1 MFKTAAPEEIGR
13 YLDDL
18 IKAKYGERKRKEFC
32 GDYLELQGS
41 EADDTQGTED
51 LFAKIINGSRN
62 LKSDDLPLISE
73 LLGVSCE
80 EILTAGN
87 FKKPSSF
94 YVTNRT
100 VAYSNDFKIWRRYMK
115 QKTFL
120 NKDEFNKT
128 VIDYAIEAKNILF
141 IKYLIESGL
150 IQVIT
155 PQKGECYCS
164 RETFEI
170 QTDIKNNDFFCSDI
184 SEKLRTRIVLLAI
197 ETGNIDVLDLMHA
210 RELYIFN
217 CQLKNYRYDFHGYE
231 QSELYSEPFMEAIA
245 LSDNESV
252 LDYFSSEYSIA
263 VDDSSDAN
271 VTSKKEKEA
280 NDEEYDTEQ
289 EVKFT
294 VENLIICPFI
304 PAIIE
309 KMMDN
314 ERYHQA
320 EKYLQ
325 SAIEHNQKVY
335 RIITDCLNSE
345 VTARLEQIR
354 QQKEEER
361 NWCYSNGI
369 SFEKYG
375 RYFQSENEIRRCTY
389 EEMLGHRIGERI
401 TVCYDSK
408 KRKFMMYNLITMII
422 ENPKIPSCFMNL
434 INVLNEWHNK
444 IIELKKE
451 WKY

>member
-1 MFKTAAPEEIGR
+1 MFKTASPEDIGKH
-13 YLDDL
+13 LEAL
-18 IKAKYGERKRKEFC
+18 ILAKYENRKEFC
-32 GDYLELQGS
+32 QAYLEFLGN
-41 EADDTQGTED
+41 ENDDTQGTED
-51 LFAKIINGSRN
+51 RFCKIVSGNRSIQTN
-62 LKSDDLPLISE
+62 DLLVIAE

-80 EILTAGN
+80 EILTAG
-87 FKKPSSF
+87 KLRKPSCF
-94 YVTNRT
+94 RVTNRDI
-100 VAYSNDFKIWRRYMK
+100 ASSKDPKIWKRYMK

-120 NKDEFNKT
+120 NKDEYSKT
-128 VIDYAIEAKNILF
+128 VIDYAFEAKNILF
-141 IKYLIESGL
+141 LKYLIESGF

-155 PQKGECYCS
+155 PKKGECYCS

-170 QTDIKNNDFFCSDI
+170 QTVINNKDYYSWED
-184 SEKLRTRIVLLAI
+184 SVKLRTRLVLLAI

-217 CQLKNYRYDFHGYE
+217 CQLKNYKYDFRACE
-231 QSELYSEPFMEAIA
+231 QSEAYSEPFAEAIA
-245 LSDNESV
+245 LSDNKAV
-252 LDYFSSEYSIA
+252 LDYFSAEYSIR
-263 VDDSSDAN
+263 VDESSHE
-271 VTSKKEKEA
+271 TEKGEEA

-304 PAIIE
+304 SAIIE

-335 RIITDCLNSE
+335 GIITDCLNSE
-345 VTARLEQIR
+345 VTVRLEQIR

-408 KRKFMMYNLITMII
+408 KRKFMMYNLTTMII
-422 ENPKIPSCFMNL
+422 ENPKIPSGFMNL
-434 INVLNEWHNK
+434 INALNEWHNK